1 MNLTTKIAWRY
12 LKAKKTH
19 NAVNIISIISVCGVV
34 IATTALVCVLS
45 VFNGFAGLM
54 SDKLAKLDPQVKIQ
68 PVIGKTLNADSIINV
83 LRSVEDI
90 ELSQPVVEEQALAI
104 YSDKQMPV
112 NIKGIS
118 HDYNKLTQF
127 DDVIRFGE
135 FELGDSTD
143 KYAIISI
150 LVASNLQ
157 SGTGFYD
164 NLRIYTPKRQG
175 VINIANPAG
184 AFRQDSLHISAIY
197 QTDQNTYDRDMVFLP
212 IEVAKRL
219 LSYDNNT
226 ATAVELKLRKNADET
241 AVINRIS
248 SMLGNDYTV
257 NDRLMQQAS
266 AYKMVNVE
274 KWVTF
279 LLLSF
284 ILIIASFNVISS
296 LSLLII
302 EKDESITTFHNLG
315 ATNRQITQIF
325 VTEGLLISF
334 IGALAGILLGVIICL
349 LQQEFGLIKLAG
361 DKAAVIIDSYPVQ
374 LIFSDL
380 IIVFAMVAVVGLFT
394 SVITALFM
402 RARLNK

>member
-1 MNLTTKIAWRY
+1 M
-12 LKAKKTH
+12 
-19 NAVNIISIISVCGVV
+19 
-34 IATTALVCVLS
+34 
-45 VFNGFAGLM
+45 
-54 SDKLAKLDPQVKIQ
+54 
-68 PVIGKTLNADSIINV
+68 
-83 LRSVEDI
+83 
-90 ELSQPVVEEQALAI
+90 
-104 YSDKQMPV
+104 
-112 NIKGIS
+112 
-118 HDYNKLTQF
+118 
-127 DDVIRFGE
+127 
-135 FELGDSTD
+135 LGD
-143 KYAIISI
+143 
-150 LVASNLQ
+150 
-157 SGTGFYD
+157 
-164 NLRIYTPKRQG
+164 
-175 VINIANPAG
+175 
-184 AFRQDSLHISAIY
+184 
-197 QTDQNTYDRDMVFLP
+197 
-212 IEVAKRL
+212 
-219 LSYDNNT
+219 
-226 ATAVELKLRKNADET
+226 
-241 AVINRIS
+241 
-248 SMLGNDYTV
+248 DYTV

-334 IGALAGILLGVIICL
+334 IGALAGILLGVILCL

>member
-1 MNLTTKIAWRY
+1 
-12 LKAKKTH
+12 
-19 NAVNIISIISVCGVV
+19 
-34 IATTALVCVLS
+34 
-45 VFNGFAGLM
+45 
-54 SDKLAKLDPQVKIQ
+54 
-68 PVIGKTLNADSIINV
+68 
-83 LRSVEDI
+83 VEDI

-164 NLRIYTPKRQG
+164 YLRIYTPKRQG

-248 SMLGNDYTV
+248 SMLGDDYTV

-302 EKDESITTFHNLG
+302 EKDESITTFRNLG

-334 IGALAGILLGVIICL
+334 IGALTGILLGVILCL

>member
-1 MNLTTKIAWRY
+1 MNLTTKIAWLY

-68 PVIGKTLNADSIINV
+68 PVIGKTLNADNIINV

-164 NLRIYTPKRQG
+164 YLRIYTPKRQG

-302 EKDESITTFHNLG
+302 EKDESITTFRNLG

-334 IGALAGILLGVIICL
+334 IGALAGILLGVILCL